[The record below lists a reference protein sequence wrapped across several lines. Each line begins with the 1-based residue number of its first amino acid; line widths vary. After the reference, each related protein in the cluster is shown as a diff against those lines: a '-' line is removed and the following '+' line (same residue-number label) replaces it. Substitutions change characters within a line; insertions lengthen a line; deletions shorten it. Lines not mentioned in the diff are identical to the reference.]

1 MPEIGFLCIEDTAKN
16 STSKCDD
23 KSQHVD
29 QEILPEAQITNSN
42 GENYNN
48 SCSINNSSKSPSL
61 KEPIVSQVNI

>member
-29 QEILPEAQITNSN
+29 QEVQITNSKGQN
-42 GENYNN
+42 NNN
-48 SCSINNSSKSPSL
+48 SCSINNSSISPSL
-61 KEPIVSQVNI
+61 KEPVVSQVNI